1 MKVLHKILG
10 GINLT
15 WLKVIILAVVTG
27 IYTGLIN
34 QVPFLLDTSFRDI
47 AISFEVWIF
56 FGIFMLRKR
65 VDSYCKL
72 HKKLYG
78 DLGRTLSAFLI
89 NCAGMKKYR
98 SKLP

>member
-1 MKVLHKILG
+1 MGRTISMKVLHKIFG

-56 FGIFMLRKR
+56 FGIFIIMKSL
-65 VDSYCKL
+65 
-72 HKKLYG
+72 
-78 DLGRTLSAFLI
+78 AFGIIHFVGFLF
-89 NCAGMKKYR
+89 NKNLANFR
-98 SKLP
+98 